1 MSNNDNRG
9 FFDFEEEWDVE
20 KVLQQ
25 RYEREQQEPER
36 AIPQQPVQPA
46 YQPAPVQR
54 ERVQREPAQHTQRT
68 QRTARQGSASPNRR
82 KKKSR
87 VNWRGWAIVIG
98 CGILALAILI
108 GLIALIVHAIG
119 GSDEP
124 ELPADATEVSE
135 VTEAPLSPQ
144 ERIANILPR
153 ADFVAAGYDYDA
165 AIAILQEF
173 GEDWKMQPELSA
185 ANDRYLAEKAKLVRY
200 EDTTQITHI
209 FFHSLIVDTDRAFD
223 GDSKETGYNQYMAT
237 VTEFNRVLEE
247 LYKRNFVLV
256 RIHDIVKVEKD
267 ENGKDVF
274 KQGDIWLP
282 PGKEPIVISQDDVN
296 YYEYMVDGDGDR
308 FPDAGGDGFADRIV
322 IGEDGYPTCRYITAD
337 GQTVYG
343 DYDLA
348 PILEHFVQ
356 EHPDFSYRGARGILA
371 LTGYEGV
378 FGYKTH
384 PQWKDI
390 LGEAAY
396 NEEVQAAKDVTQC
409 LKDHGWEIACHSY
422 AHFGYGYNSAEDILA
437 DVNKWEDQVQP
448 IVGDSDIFIYP
459 YGSDIAGIEKYE
471 GAKYEAMYQAG
482 YRFFCNVDGS
492 TPYWVQIHDD
502 YVRQGRRNI
511 DGYRMYWGPD
521 LLDDLFDVKEIW
533 DAARPETVPSIV

>member
-1 MSNNDNRG
+1 MDNNEHKV
-9 FFDFEEEWDVE
+9 FDFDEEWDVE
-20 KVLQQ
+20 KILQQ
-25 RYEREQQEPER
+25 RYEQEQQEPRPR
-36 AIPQQPVQPA
+36 AQQPEQPA
-46 YQPAPVQR
+46 AQQPAPVR
-54 ERVQREPAQHTQRT
+54 NEPAPRPQR
-68 QRTARQGSASPNRR
+68 QRTANPNRR
-82 KKKSR
+82 KKMSR
-87 VNWRGWAIVIG
+87 VNWRGWAILIG
-98 CGILALAILI
+98 GGVLALALLI
-108 GLIALIVHAIG
+108 GVIALIVHAVG
-119 GSDEP
+119 GSGEEDKSV
-124 ELPADATEVSE
+124 DATEEVSE
-135 VTEAPLSPQ
+135 VTEIPLSPE
-144 ERIANILPR
+144 ERIADILPR

-173 GEDWKMQPELSA
+173 GEDWQAQPELAA
-185 ANDRYLAEKAKLVRY
+185 ANSRYLAEKAKLVRY

-209 FFHSLIVDTDRAFD
+209 FFHSLIVDTARAFD
-223 GDSKETGYNQYMAT
+223 GDDEQNGYNQYMAT

-267 ENGKDVF
+267 ATGKEVF

-282 PGKEPIVISQDDVN
+282 PGKQPIVISQDDVN
-296 YYEYMVDGDGDR
+296 YYAYMVDSDGDR
-308 FPDAGGDGFADRIV
+308 YADAGGDGFANRIV
-322 IGEDGYPTCRYITAD
+322 IGEDGYPTCEYITAD

-384 PQWKDI
+384 PQWKEK
-390 LGEAAY
+390 LGLDAY

-422 AHFGYGYNSAEDILA
+422 AHFGYGYNSAEDIKA
-437 DVNKWEDQVQP
+437 DVQKWEDQVQP

-459 YGSDIAGIEKYE
+459 YGSDIAGIEAYE
-471 GAKYEAMYQAG
+471 GAKFDAMYEAG

-492 TPYWVQIHDD
+492 TPYWVQIRDN

-511 DGYRMYWGPD
+511 DGYRMFWGPE
-521 LLDDLFDVKEIW
+521 LLDDLFDVKDIW
-533 DAARPETVPSIV
+533 DEARPETVPSIV

>member
-1 MSNNDNRG
+1 MENEHRKA
-9 FFDFEEEWDVE
+9 FDFDEEWDVE

-25 RYEREQQEPER
+25 RYERAQQPQQPQQPQR
-36 AIPQQPVQPA
+36 AIPQEPVQPV
-46 YQPAPVQR
+46 YQPAPAQR
-54 ERVQREPAQHTQRT
+54 A
-68 QRTARQGSASPNRR
+68 QRTANRNR

-98 CGILALAILI
+98 GGILALALLI
-108 GLIALIVHAIG
+108 GVIALIVHAVG
-119 GSDEP
+119 GSGDS
-124 ELPADATEVSE
+124 PAAPGVTEVSE
-135 VTEAPLSPQ
+135 VPEVTLSPE
-144 ERIANILPR
+144 ERIADILPR
-153 ADFVAAGYDYDA
+153 ADFVAAGYDYDG
-165 AIAILQEF
+165 AIAILQEY
-173 GEDWKMQPELSA
+173 GEDWQEQPELSA
-185 ANDRYLAEKAKLVRY
+185 ANERYLAEKAKLVRY

-223 GDSKETGYNQYMAT
+223 GDNEQNGYNQYMAT

-274 KQGDIWLP
+274 KQGDIYLP

-296 YYEYMVDGDGDR
+296 YYEYMVDGDGDHY
-308 FPDAGGDGFADRIV
+308 PDALGDGFANRIV

-356 EHPDFSYRGARGILA
+356 EHPDFSYHGARGILA

-384 PQWKDI
+384 PKWKDI
-390 LGEAAY
+390 LGEEAY

-422 AHFGYGYNSAEDILA
+422 AHFGYGYNSAEDIYA
-437 DVNKWEDQVQP
+437 DVQKWEDQVQP

-511 DGYRMYWGPD
+511 DGYRMFWGPE
-521 LLDDLFDVKEIW
+521 LLDDLFDVEEIW
-533 DAARPETVPSIV
+533 DKARPETVPSIV

>member
-1 MSNNDNRG
+1 MDNSNRDREV
-9 FFDFEEEWDVE
+9 FDFEEWDVE
-20 KVLQQ
+20 KIIQQ
-25 RYEREQQEPER
+25 YRAREEEEVQPER
-36 AIPQQPVQPA
+36 TIPLEPVQPV
-46 YQPAPVQR
+46 YQP
-54 ERVQREPAQHTQRT
+54 PAQSERTSVPAQRRRT
-68 QRTARQGSASPNRR
+68 QDAASRNRR

-98 CGILALAILI
+98 GAILILALLI
-108 GLIALIVHAIG
+108 GLISLIVHAVS

-124 ELPADATEVSE
+124 DGAAKTADVSEATEE
-135 VTEAPLSPQ
+135 TLSPE
-144 ERIANILPR
+144 ERLPDILQR

-173 GEDWKMQPELSA
+173 GADWQSQPELAA

-223 GDSKETGYNQYMAT
+223 GDSKENGYNQYMAT
-237 VTEFNRVLEE
+237 VTEFNRILDE

-274 KQGDIWLP
+274 KQGDIYLP
-282 PGKEPIVISQDDVN
+282 PGKQPIVISQDDVN

-308 FPDAGGDGFADRIV
+308 FPDAGGDGFANRIV
-322 IGEDGYPTCRYITAD
+322 IGEDGYPTCEYYTAD
-337 GQTVYG
+337 GQKVLG

-348 PILEHFVQ
+348 PILEHFVRA
-356 EHPDFSYRGARGILA
+356 HPDFSYHGARGILA

-390 LGEAAY
+390 LGEEAY
-396 NEEVQAAKDVTQC
+396 HEEVQKAIDVTQC

-422 AHFGYGYNSAEDILA
+422 AHFGYGYNSAEGILA

-511 DGYRMYWGPD
+511 DGYRMFWGPE
-521 LLDDLFDVKEIW
+521 LLDDLFDVDEIW
-533 DAARPETVPSIV
+533 DKARPETVPSIV

>member
-1 MSNNDNRG
+1 MDTNNRNREV
-9 FFDFEEEWDVE
+9 FDFDEEWDVE
-20 KVLQQ
+20 RVLQQ
-25 RYEREQQEPER
+25 RYEREQLPQEPER
-36 AIPQQPVQPA
+36 EIPQQPVQPV
-46 YQPAPVQR
+46 YQPAPEHR
-54 ERVQREPAQHTQRT
+54 EQAQY
-68 QRTARQGSASPNRR
+68 PRR
-82 KKKSR
+82 ATNPSRKKKKSR

-98 CGILALAILI
+98 GGILALALI
-108 GLIALIVHAIG
+108 IGIVALIVHAVG
-119 GSDEP
+119 GSDDPDKSVVTTDASE
-124 ELPADATEVSE
+124 ATEE
-135 VTEAPLSPQ
+135 TLPPE
-144 ERIANILPR
+144 ERIADILDR
-153 ADFVAAGYDYDA
+153 ADFVAAGYDYDK
-165 AIAILQEF
+165 AIEILQEF
-173 GEDWKMQPELSA
+173 GEDWQAQPELSA
-185 ANDRYLAEKAKLVRY
+185 ANTRYLADKAKLVRY

-223 GDSKETGYNQYMAT
+223 GDDKETGYNQYMAT
-237 VTEFNRVLEE
+237 VTEFNRILEE
-247 LYKRNFVLV
+247 LYKRNFVLI

-267 ENGKDVF
+267 ENGKDVY

-308 FPDAGGDGFADRIV
+308 FPDAKGDGFANRIV
-322 IGEDGYPTCRYITAD
+322 IGEDGYPTCEYYAAD
-337 GQTVYG
+337 GQKLLG
-343 DYDLA
+343 DYDMA

-390 LGEAAY
+390 LGEEAY
-396 NEEVQAAKDVTQC
+396 NKEVQEAMDVTQC

-533 DAARPETVPSIV
+533 DAARPATVPSIV